1 MIPVS
6 FPISSPEIQAAILA
20 GKLSREDIQ
29 ELKIQMLKS
38 RKINATIVSVCT
50 IALVIAIL
58 FIGIAAY
65 YSLDTSNIVAFSVL
79 FGFVGLCFFT
89 LYRFLY
95 FVVAKEYLEAIRRF
109 ESGKTFVPDKYKLNR
124 IYKDLLKLLRSGQ
137 LDLAEAREIL
147 NQADYERGKILPA
160 FILVMTF
167 FLLIIGF
174 VLFLVPLMNIKLES
188 DMKGI
193 LCFVATVLTV
203 CAIVMWRK
211 ISAKAQYIA
220 AVKAGYSAL
229 FLE

>member
-95 FVVAKEYLEAIRRF
+95 FVVAKEYLDA
-109 ESGKTFVPDKYKLNR
+109 
-124 IYKDLLKLLRSGQ
+124 
-137 LDLAEAREIL
+137 
-147 NQADYERGKILPA
+147 
-160 FILVMTF
+160 
-167 FLLIIGF
+167 
-174 VLFLVPLMNIKLES
+174 
-188 DMKGI
+188 
-193 LCFVATVLTV
+193 
-203 CAIVMWRK
+203 
-211 ISAKAQYIA
+211 
-220 AVKAGYSAL
+220 
-229 FLE
+229 